1 MYNKYY
7 GFSTTPFDLTPSPD
21 VVYMSESHQEALAIL
36 RYGVVGKKGF
46 LVLTG
51 DVGTG
56 KTTLLQ
62 ALVHSLEMEVHLCLI
77 NNPTLTR
84 DEFFSMLARSYG
96 LTWEDN
102 KAFFLIEF
110 AEFLKKCRQD
120 GERVLLIVDE
130 AHVLSVGLLEEIRLL
145 SNQDALG
152 QDVLS
157 IFLVGQPELN
167 ELMSSERLLP
177 LRQRVGIRFHL
188 ERFSPEETKQY
199 ILYRLRKA
207 GASHFNIFSDDAV
220 SSIYQVS
227 KGTPRLI
234 NIVCDHALLSGFSQ
248 GEPIINAEMI
258 RECIQDLQFP
268 GEETSLPLAAELKKT
283 PIGPFS
289 AGKIL
294 ILIALLAGLL
304 LLCELLPAT
313 RPYSPLGAVLPDNWL
328 RQLHQLSG
336 LLGG

>member
-1 MYNKYY
+1 MYKKYY
-7 GFSTTPFDLTPSPD
+7 GFLSSPFDLTPDPD

-62 ALVHSLEMEVHLCLI
+62 ALLHSLEMEVHLCLI
-77 NNPTLTR
+77 NNPILTR
-84 DEFFSMLARSYG
+84 DEFFSLLARRFG
-96 LTWEDN
+96 LPWDQN

-110 AEFLKKCRQD
+110 AEFIKRCGRD
-120 GERVLLIVDE
+120 GGRVLLVIDE
-130 AHVLSVGLLEEIRLL
+130 AHVLSEDLLEEIRLL
-145 SNQDALG
+145 SNQVAKG
-152 QDVLS
+152 QDALS

-167 ELMSSERLLP
+167 TLMSSERLLP

-188 ERFSPEETKQY
+188 KPFSSEETRQY
-199 ILYRLRKA
+199 ILYRLRQA
-207 GASHFNIFSDDAV
+207 GANHFNIFSKDAV
-220 SSIYQVS
+220 SLVYQVS

-248 GEPIINAEMI
+248 GEPVINAEII
-258 RECIQDLQFP
+258 RECVQELQFP
-268 GEETSLPLAAELKKT
+268 GEESPLPLAAELKHA
-283 PIGPFS
+283 PNPFS
-289 AGKIL
+289 PGKICL
-294 ILIALLAGLL
+294 FVMVLAGLL

-336 LLGG
+336 YFGG

>member
-1 MYNKYY
+1 MYKKYY
-7 GFSTTPFDLTPSPD
+7 GFSSSPFDLTPDPN

-62 ALVHSLEMEVHLCLI
+62 TLVHSLDMEITLCLL

-84 DEFFSMLARSYG
+84 DEFFSFVARSFD
-96 LTWEDN
+96 LPWEQN

-110 AEFLKKCRQD
+110 AEFLKKCSQQE
-120 GERVLLIVDE
+120 ERVVLIIDE
-130 AHVLSVGLLEEIRLL
+130 AHALNEDLLEEIRLL
-145 SNQDALG
+145 SNQDTLG

-167 ELMSSERLLP
+167 KLMSSDRLLP

-188 ERFSPEETKQY
+188 KPFSLDETRQY
-199 ILYRLRKA
+199 ILYRLRQA
-207 GASHFNIFSDDAV
+207 GANHFNIFSEEAV
-220 SSIYQVS
+220 LLIYQVS

-234 NIVCDHALLSGFSQ
+234 NIVCDHALLTGFSQ
-248 GEPIINAEMI
+248 GKPVISGAMI
-258 RECIQDLQFP
+258 RECVEELQFP
-268 GEETSLPLAAELKKT
+268 GEETPLPLAAGMKPGAGGLNT
-283 PIGPFS
+283 L
-289 AGKIL
+289 GKIVVL
-294 ILIALLAGLL
+294 IIVLAGVLVLL
-304 LLCELLPAT
+304 EVVPAT
-313 RPYSPLGAVLPDNWL
+313 QPYSPLGSLLPDNWL
-328 RQLHQLSG
+328 QQLHQLSG
-336 LLGG
+336 PFGG

>member
-7 GFSTTPFDLTPSPD
+7 GFLSTPFDLIPNPD

-62 ALVHSLEMEVHLCLI
+62 ALVQSLEMEVHLCLI

-84 DEFFSMLARSYG
+84 DEFFSMLARSFE
-96 LTWEDN
+96 LPWEQN

-130 AHVLSVGLLEEIRLL
+130 AHVLSEGLLEEIRLL

-167 ELMSSERLLP
+167 KLMSSERLLP

-188 ERFSPEETKQY
+188 KRFSHEETRQY

-207 GASHFNIFSDDAV
+207 GASHFDIFSENAV
-220 SSIYQVS
+220 TTIYQVS

-248 GEPIINAEMI
+248 GEPIIDAEMI

-268 GEETSLPLAAELKKT
+268 GEETPLPLAADLKHT
-283 PIGPFS
+283 PRGIFS
-289 AGKIL
+289 AGNIV
-294 ILIALLAGLL
+294 IFFTLLAGLL

-336 LLGG
+336 FLGE